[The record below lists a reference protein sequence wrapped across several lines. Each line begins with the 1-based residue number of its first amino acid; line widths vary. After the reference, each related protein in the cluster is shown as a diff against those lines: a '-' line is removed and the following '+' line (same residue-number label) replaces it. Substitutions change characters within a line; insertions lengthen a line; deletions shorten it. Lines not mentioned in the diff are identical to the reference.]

1 MSLRTQYNDGL
12 LRINEAAQYCGVSPR
27 TVQRW
32 LLRGELPVVKF
43 GKKTV
48 RIPSTAVRAFIA
60 RHTRVHSPAIAA
72 PIALPRT
79 EPCAAQRLADIIRL
93 PVKARLR

>member
-1 MSLRTQYNDGL
+1 MSQPIGYKDALWTLAETADH
-12 LRINEAAQYCGVSPR
+12 CGVSPR

-32 LLRGELPVVKF
+32 LLRGELPTVKF

-48 RIPSTAVRAFIA
+48 RIPSAAVRAFIA
-60 RHTRVHSPAIAA
+60 RNTRVLMPAIAA
-72 PIALPRT
+72 PNPVTRT

>member
-1 MSLRTQYNDGL
+1 MSQPIGYKDALWTLAETADH
-12 LRINEAAQYCGVSPR
+12 CGVSPR

-32 LLRGELPVVKF
+32 LLRGELPIVKF
-43 GKKTV
+43 GEKTV
-48 RIPSTAVRAFIA
+48 RIPIAAVRAFIA
-60 RHTRVHSPAIAA
+60 RNTRVNTPTIAA